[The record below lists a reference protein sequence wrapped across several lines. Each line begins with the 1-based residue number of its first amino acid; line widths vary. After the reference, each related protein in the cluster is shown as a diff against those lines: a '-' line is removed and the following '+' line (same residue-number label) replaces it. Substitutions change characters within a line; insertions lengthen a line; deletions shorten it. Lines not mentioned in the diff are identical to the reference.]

1 MMAES
6 REQRAESREQR
17 AESREQRAKNCN
29 GNRFECQPYI
39 CYTDCQLHN
48 GTGKQ
53 RGLQP
58 TRHGERCCYGNY
70 KRVFKIDVE
79 IAMAV
84 LARDYKGFGSGL
96 IPSNMVMEIYD

>member
-1 MMAES
+1 MAES

-17 AESREQRAKNCN
+17 ADNSNCSIQR
-29 GNRFECQPYI
+29 QV
-39 CYTDCQLHN
+39 L
-48 GTGKQ
+48 
-53 RGLQP
+53 
-58 TRHGERCCYGNY
+58 CCYGNY

-96 IPSNMVMEIYD
+96 IPSNMVIEIYD